1 MTETKY
7 WIVLLVITTATTIG
21 VTSSDAQEER
31 LPFTCEVFAPG
42 TSAEALAARF
52 GASNVTTGQ
61 VPWGGAEGDT
71 NEGTILFDHTSDAKL
86 EVFWHDVE
94 NKRNPA
100 WVSVRGRQSRWRTS
114 TGITLGTS
122 LRHIE
127 RLNRRPF
134 RLLGFGTDVA
144 GTVMNWSGGRLES
157 QDAPAC
163 RVRIRL
169 GPDWEKL
176 EPGRNQLVNQV
187 TGERQYSSGHPAMQS
202 LDPAVYEI
210 FLSYAKT
217 AG

>member
-1 MTETKY
+1 MNEPKH
-7 WIVLLVITTATTIG
+7 WVLLLVITIATTVG
-21 VTSSDAQEER
+21 VTPADGQEA
-31 LPFTCEVFAPG
+31 LPFTCEVFRPSTDA
-42 TSAEALAARF
+42 AALVDRF
-52 GASNVTTGQ
+52 GASNVATGQ

-71 NEGTILFDHTSDAKL
+71 NEGTVLFGHTSDTKL
-86 EVFWHDVE
+86 EVYWHDVE

-127 RLNRRPF
+127 RLNRKPF

-157 QDAPAC
+157 QDDPAC

-169 GPDWEKL
+169 SLDWEKL
-176 EPGRNQLVNQV
+176 EPGQRQLVNEV

-210 FLSYAKT
+210 FLSYTKI